1 MEQMC
6 SIGALALRH
15 GETSQSVEPMATLTP
30 EPRTAQREIV
40 GMLSLKGDMWFQPNG
55 EFCISRD
62 QQASAERG
70 AGIPGVSKYF
80 DTLEIPY
87 VVRVE
92 RQTVGSGTCRDSRWR
107 CVGTILPRS
116 HASTTFGQRSRR
128 LNGRRAVTL
137 AAWP

>member
-1 MEQMC
+1 
-6 SIGALALRH
+6 
-15 GETSQSVEPMATLTP
+15 MATLTP

-92 RQTVGSGTCRDSRWR
+92 RQTVGKRNMSG
-107 CVGTILPRS
+107 
-116 HASTTFGQRSRR
+116 F
-128 LNGRRAVTL
+128 TL
-137 AAWP
+137 AVRWDDPPSLTRIDDVRAEIEAA